1 MPVGMGEELENNLKE
16 EESVEDYN
24 KCKRNSDY
32 KINVDIPNFYG
43 GMHVEEFL
51 DWILGVENFFQYM
64 EILQDKQVKLVAFKL
79 KGAAFAW

>member
-51 DWILGVENFFQYM
+51 D
-64 EILQDKQVKLVAFKL
+64 
-79 KGAAFAW
+79 

>member
-1 MPVGMGEELENNLKE
+1 M
-16 EESVEDYN
+16 
-24 KCKRNSDY
+24 
-32 KINVDIPNFYG
+32 DIADFYG
-43 GMHVEEFL
+43 RMHVEEFL